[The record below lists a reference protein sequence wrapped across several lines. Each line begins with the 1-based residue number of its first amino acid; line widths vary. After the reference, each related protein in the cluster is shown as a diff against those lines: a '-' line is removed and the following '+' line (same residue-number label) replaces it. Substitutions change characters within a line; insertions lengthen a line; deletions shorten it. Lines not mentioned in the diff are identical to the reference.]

1 MGEVMDREKH
11 AFFTAIQRMERESK
25 ERRKAD
31 IEAHKRHML
40 ASMSG
45 GFGRNQKTRP
55 KNITLPKV
63 SIQEKKD

>member
-1 MGEVMDREKH
+1 MTMDREKK
-11 AFFTAIQRMERESK
+11 AFFEAVQRMEKESK
-25 ERRKAD
+25 ERRKND

-55 KNITLPKV
+55 KTVTLPKL
-63 SIQEKKD
+63 SILEDK

>member
-1 MGEVMDREKH
+1 MDREKK
-11 AFFTAIQRMERESK
+11 AFFEAVQRMERESK
-25 ERRKAD
+25 ERRKKD

-55 KNITLPKV
+55 KTITLPKL
-63 SIQEKKD
+63 SILEDK

>member
-1 MGEVMDREKH
+1 MDRDKH
-11 AFFTAIQRMERESK
+11 AFFTAVQRMEKESK
-25 ERRKAD
+25 ERRKKD

-55 KNITLPKV
+55 KTVTLPKV
-63 SIQEKKD
+63 SILEDK